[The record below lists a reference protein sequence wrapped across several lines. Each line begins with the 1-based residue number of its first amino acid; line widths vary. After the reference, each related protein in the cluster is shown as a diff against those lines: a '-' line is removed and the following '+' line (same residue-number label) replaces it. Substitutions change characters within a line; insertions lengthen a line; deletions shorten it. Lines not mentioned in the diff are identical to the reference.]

1 MNISIITASFP
12 IDSETF
18 IEINE
23 LCQVATEVDGY
34 HYESVLKVEAMSF
47 AELNGFVV
55 LAYDDNTEK
64 LVGVASAV
72 DTIGLHT
79 YEWSIVV
86 APMYRRVGI
95 GSALASVVQ
104 EGFTQRGVDGELA
117 LVVAGAHY
125 SRTFIEQLG
134 YVYSFSEATLEA
146 HAEKMDQACDLTIR
160 RYVNEHTALVEIYS
174 TAFGDLP
181 EESVEL
187 IAYNT
192 STEGRVLWVAKYGEH
207 VVGTV
212 TSVKE
217 GDVQWVTALA
227 VHPNF
232 GGQGIGSTLL
242 AWVKDYAVT
251 NGEHFV
257 MLDVEIENEKALRVY
272 EKAGFFI
279 VMQVDYFVKQY
290 NL

>member
-18 IEINE
+18 VEIQE
-23 LCQVATEVDGY
+23 LCQIAMEVDGY
-34 HYESVLKVEAMSF
+34 HYESVLHMTAMSS

-55 LAYDDNTEK
+55 LAYDDIAEK
-64 LVGVASAV
+64 LVGIASAV
-72 DTIGLHT
+72 DTIGFHT

-95 GSALASVVQ
+95 GAALASVVQ
-104 EGFTQRGVDGELA
+104 EGFMQRGADGQLA
-117 LVVAGAHY
+117 LVVAGAPY
-125 SRTFIEQLG
+125 GRTFVERLG

-146 HAEKMDQACDLTIR
+146 RAEKMEQTCDMMIR
-160 RYVNEHTALVEIYS
+160 RYVNEHAALVEIYS
-174 TAFGDLP
+174 AAFGDLP
-181 EESVEL
+181 EEATEL
-187 IAYNT
+187 MTYNT
-192 STEGRVLWVAKYGEH
+192 STEGRVLWVAKYGEQ

-232 GGQGIGSTLL
+232 EGQGIGSTLL
-242 AWVKDYAVT
+242 AWVKDYAIN

-272 EKAGFFI
+272 EKAGFLT

-290 NL
+290 NT